1 LLDYILKKILS
12 GVLVLAGVITVI
24 FFLFNIIPADPAK
37 MMMGQQANEQA
48 LASIRKEL
56 GTDKP
61 LATQFFIYLNDLSPI
76 SFHSKH
82 KDNSTFFTAEK
93 YGSSI
98 TLISIKN
105 IEIHFKFP
113 YLRKSYQTNKKVSS
127 IIAETLPATFLL
139 AFAAMSFAT
148 ILGIVFGIFAALNKD
163 TFLDR
168 LLLFFA
174 SLGMSG
180 PSFFVAII
188 FAWLFAFVLGDY
200 TGLNLSGSILELD
213 DFGEGVQLQFKN
225 LILPAF
231 TLGIRPL
238 AVITQ
243 LMRNSLLDVLSQD
256 YIRTA
261 KAKGLNNYQII
272 IHHALKN
279 SLGPIVTAVSGWFAS
294 LMAGAVFIEF
304 VFGWKGIGKEMLEAL
319 DNFDLPVVM
328 GAVLVVS
335 AIFVFINALVDI
347 IYGLLDPRVR
357 IY

>member
-1 LLDYILKKILS
+1 LLEYIVKKFFN

-37 MMMGQQANEQA
+37 MMMGQQANEKT
-48 LASIRKEL
+48 LAAIRKEL

-61 LATQFFIYLNDLSPI
+61 LSTQFLIYINDLSPI
-76 SFHSKH
+76 SFHSKN
-82 KDNSTFFTAEK
+82 KESATFFSTEK
-93 YGSSI
+93 YGSSTI
-98 TLISIKN
+98 ILSTKN
-105 IEIHFKFP
+105 KEIHLKLP

-139 AFAAMSFAT
+139 AFAAMGFAT
-148 ILGIVFGIFAALNKD
+148 SLGIIFGIFAALQKD
-163 TFLDR
+163 TFYDR
-168 LLLFFA
+168 LLLFLA

-272 IHHALKN
+272 VNHALKN
-279 SLGPIVTAVSGWFAS
+279 SLAPIVTAVSGWFAS

-335 AIFVFINALVDI
+335 TIFVFINALVDI
-347 IYGLLDPRVR
+347 IYGMLDPRVR

>member
-1 LLDYILKKILS
+1 MLEYILKKIFN
-12 GVLVLAGVITVI
+12 GILVLAGVITVI

-37 MMMGQQANEQA
+37 MMMGQQANEKA

-61 LATQFFIYLNDLSPI
+61 LGTQFLIYLNDLSPI
-76 SFHSKH
+76 SIHSTK
-82 KDNSTFFTAEK
+82 KESSTFFSEEK
-93 YGSSI
+93 YGSTITILSI
-98 TLISIKN
+98 ENK
-105 IEIHFKFP
+105 EIHIKFP

-139 AFAAMSFAT
+139 AFAAMAFAT

-163 TFLDR
+163 TVYDR
-168 LLLFFA
+168 LLLFLA

-188 FAWLFAFVLGDY
+188 FAWLFAFVLGDF

-213 DFGEGVQLQFKN
+213 DFGESVQYKFKN

-272 IHHALKN
+272 VNHALKN
-279 SLGPIVTAVSGWFAS
+279 SLAPIVTAVSGWFAS
-294 LMAGAVFIEF
+294 LMAGAVFIEY

-335 AIFVFINALVDI
+335 TIFVFINALVDI
-347 IYGLLDPRVR
+347 IYGVLDPRVR